1 MDIIIK
7 IKMCKNCG
15 SSENKFRSHSYTCT
29 KCLSKKNNEVLNNKE
44 FYKSYYQKNK
54 EHLKQKAHEN
64 YIKKIEKKSLENK
77 IKIV

>member
-7 IKMCKNCG
+7 LKMCKKCG
-15 SSENKFRSHSYTCT
+15 SSDNKFKLHSYTCT
-29 KCLSKKNNEVLNNKE
+29 KCLSKKNNAALNEKQ
-44 FYKSYYQKNK
+44 FYKSYYEKNK

-64 YIKKIEKKSLENK
+64 YIKKIEKKCLEIE